1 MEVVGISVEV
11 RKLVFFGKLPWHKWI
26 YMYRDVD
33 MLARFSLFSYDTA
46 MYENELIKSKEDT
59 ISNKSKI

>member
-1 MEVVGISVEV
+1 
-11 RKLVFFGKLPWHKWI
+11 
-26 YMYRDVD
+26 MYRDVD